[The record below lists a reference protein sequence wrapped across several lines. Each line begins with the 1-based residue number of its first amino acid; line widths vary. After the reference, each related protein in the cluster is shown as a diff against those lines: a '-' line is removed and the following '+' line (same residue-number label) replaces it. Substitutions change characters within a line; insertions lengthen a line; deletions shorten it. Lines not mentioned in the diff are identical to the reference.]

1 MTLFQKI
8 IELEN
13 RINKF
18 ESSIPEW
25 IPLSK
30 YFASQYGYSLDGF
43 RNYCLTNINPIHF
56 KKFGNSYHIHK
67 SSLGQLKIKC

>member
-1 MTLFQKI
+1 MNLFEKI

-13 RINKF
+13 RINKI
-18 ESSIPEW
+18 ESEVPEW

-30 YFASQYGYSLDGF
+30 FFASQYGYTLDGF
-43 RNYCLTNINPIHF
+43 RNFCLSNIEPTNF
-56 KKFGNSYHIHK
+56 KKFGNSFHIHK